1 MVYAPDFRNNTNLI
15 IHTLGICVRFNKDKW
30 GRPGPYVAKSIT
42 SGTHF
47 DDSKWKAPKCLID
60 LLVDKQVLCVGHTIK
75 SDFTRFLRTF
85 FPEGWTQF
93 NPRFVDVKT
102 LWKAAAHESFRATK
116 TKTLA
121 SMMKLFFK
129 LILPKPQK
137 IRTGQWRSHECA
149 YTVLKNF
156 PSLGRARGSHVNSTA
171 RASY

>member
-156 PSLGRARGSHVNSTA
+156 PSLG
-171 RASY
+171 